1 MIIIS
6 EEKSFAEVFHFI
18 KTSDPIDYLYKNYPY
33 SLQYFHIMYNEKSLS
48 LLFNLYL
55 KKDRDEMEI

>member
-18 KTSDPIDYLYKNYPY
+18 KTSDPNDYFYENYPY

-55 KKDRDEMEI
+55 NKDRDEIEI